1 MVKRE
6 ISNEAKVKG
15 QKPKVSPSGIK
26 SRSRVKERGEVF
38 TEPREVKAMCDLCE
52 PDISRIDKKVLEPGC
67 GTGNFL
73 TEILARRLKK
83 AKTNQYDI
91 LIALSNIYGVDIA
104 PDNIIE
110 TRTRLRN
117 QIFDHLKDERSDKD
131 FLFAV
136 DLVLKHNIVV
146 GDLLEGR
153 KDIFLIN
160 WTPTGDGGFELEKWR
175 FSDIEQ
181 SRSKA
186 ITADDFASL
195 GGSITQLLEDR
206 PPDKPKKPKP
216 KPRQKPNS
224 LEDLPMFSK
233 RSKK

>member
-1 MVKRE
+1 MSERKL
-6 ISNEAKVKG
+6 SNEAKIKG
-15 QKPKVSPSGIK
+15 QKPKASPSGIK

-52 PDISRIDKKVLEPGC
+52 PDISKIDKKVLEPGC

-83 AKTNQYDI
+83 TKTCQYDI
-91 LIALSNIYGVDIA
+91 LIALSNIYGIDIA
-104 PDNIIE
+104 PDNIAE
-110 TRTRLRN
+110 TRSRLRN
-117 QIFDHLKDERSDKD
+117 QIFDHLKDERSDRD

-136 DLVLKHNIVV
+136 DLILKHNIVV

-153 KDIFLIN
+153 KDIFLIK
-160 WTPTGDGGFELEKWR
+160 WTPTRDGGFELEKWR

-181 SRSKA
+181 VRSKTVVA
-186 ITADDFASL
+186 NNFTSISN
-195 GGSITQLLEDR
+195 SITQLLENR
-206 PPDKPKKPKP
+206 PPDKPKKPRP
-216 KPRQKPNS
+216 KQKTKS

>member
-1 MVKRE
+1 MSEKKS
-6 ISNEAKVKG
+6 SNEAKVKG
-15 QKPKVSPSGIK
+15 QKPKAFPSGIK

-52 PDISRIDKKVLEPGC
+52 PDISQIDKKVLEPGC

-91 LIALSNIYGVDIA
+91 LIALSSIYGIDIA
-104 PDNIIE
+104 PDNVVE

-136 DLVLKHNIVV
+136 DLMLKYNIVV

-153 KDIFLIN
+153 KDIFLVN
-160 WTPTGDGGFELEKWR
+160 WTPTGGGGFELEKWR

-181 SRSKA
+181 VRSK
-186 ITADDFASL
+186 TVVADNFTSI
-195 GGSITQLLEDR
+195 GNSITQLLEDR

-216 KPRQKPNS
+216 KSKSNS

>member
-1 MVKRE
+1 MSERKS
-6 ISNEAKVKG
+6 SNEAKVNS
-15 QKPKVSPSGIK
+15 QKPKATPSGIK

-91 LIALSNIYGVDIA
+91 LIALSNIYGIDIA
-104 PDNIIE
+104 PDNVVE
-110 TRTRLRN
+110 TRARLRN
-117 QIFDHLKDERSDKD
+117 QIFDHLKNKRSDKD
-131 FLFAV
+131 FLFAI
-136 DLVLKHNIVV
+136 DTILKYNIVV
-146 GDLLEGR
+146 GDLLDGR
-153 KDIFLIN
+153 KDIFLID

-175 FSDIEQ
+175 FSDVEQ
-181 SRSKA
+181 ARSKA
-186 ITADDFASL
+186 VTANNFVSIDN
-195 GGSITQLLEDR
+195 SITQLLEDR
-206 PPDKPKKPKP
+206 PPDKPKRPKPKP
-216 KPRQKPNS
+216 KSNS

>member
-1 MVKRE
+1 MIKDKT
-6 ISNEAKVKG
+6 SNEAKIKG
-15 QKPKVSPSGIK
+15 QKSKVSPSGIK

-38 TEPREVKAMCDLCE
+38 TEPREVKAMCNLCE

-91 LIALSNIYGVDIA
+91 LIALSNIYGIDIA
-104 PDNIIE
+104 PDNIVE

-117 QIFDHLKDERSDKD
+117 QIFDHLKDKRSDKD

-136 DLVLKHNIVV
+136 DLILKHNIVV

-153 KDIFLIN
+153 KDIFLIK

-181 SRSKA
+181 VRSKTVVA
-186 ITADDFASL
+186 NNFTSISD
-195 GGSITQLLEDR
+195 SITQLLENR
-206 PPDKPKKPKP
+206 SPDKPKKPRP
-216 KPRQKPNS
+216 KQKANS

>member
-52 PDISRIDKKVLEPGC
+52 PDISKIDKKVLEPGC

-91 LIALSNIYGVDIA
+91 LIALSNMYGIDIA
-104 PDNIIE
+104 PDNIVE

-117 QIFDHLKDERSDKD
+117 QIFDHLKDKRSDKD

-153 KDIFLIN
+153 KNIFLIN

-181 SRSKA
+181 ARSKA
-186 ITADDFASL
+186 ITANNFSSIND
-195 GGSITQLLEDR
+195 SITQLLDDR

-216 KPRQKPNS
+216 KAKPKDNS

>member
-1 MVKRE
+1 MIKE
-6 ISNEAKVKG
+6 EKSNEAKIKG
-15 QKPKVSPSGIK
+15 QKSKVSPSSIK

-38 TEPREVKAMCDLCE
+38 TEPREVRAMCDLCE

-73 TEILARRLKK
+73 TEILARRLKR
-83 AKTNQYDI
+83 AKTDQYDI
-91 LIALSNIYGVDIA
+91 LIALSNIYGIDIA
-104 PDNIIE
+104 PDNIVE

-117 QIFDHLKDERSDKD
+117 QIFDHLKDKRSDKD

-181 SRSKA
+181 TRSKA
-186 ITADDFASL
+186 VTADNFASL
-195 GGSITQLLEDR
+195 NNSITQLLEDR
-206 PPDKPKKPKP
+206 PPDKLKRPKP
-216 KPRQKPNS
+216 KPRQKSNS

>member
-1 MVKRE
+1 MIKDK
-6 ISNEAKVKG
+6 ISNEANVNS
-15 QKPKVSPSGIK
+15 QKPKATPSGIK

-73 TEILARRLKK
+73 IEILARRLKK

-91 LIALSNIYGVDIA
+91 LIALSNIYGIDIA
-104 PDNIIE
+104 PDNIVE

-117 QIFDHLKDERSDKD
+117 QIFDHLKGERSDKD

-136 DLVLKHNIVV
+136 DLILKHNITV
-146 GDLLEGR
+146 GDLLDGR

-160 WTPTGDGGFELEKWR
+160 WTPTEDGGFELEKWR

-181 SRSKA
+181 ARSKT
-186 ITADDFASL
+186 ITAENFTSL
-195 GGSITQLLEDR
+195 GNSVTQLLDDR
-206 PPDKPKKPKP
+206 PPDKPKKPRLKP
-216 KPRQKPNS
+216 KPNS